1 LAQKRRGD
9 GAVIDTILQEAESKM
24 TKSVDH
30 LEQELA
36 TIRTGRANP
45 ALIDRVVVPYYG
57 TPTPL
62 NQLAQVSAPEARLL
76 VVQVYDRGQIGAV
89 EKAIRDSGIGL
100 NPAND
105 GQVIRVPI
113 PPLTEERRREYVR
126 MVKQRGE
133 DARVAVRNI
142 RRDELHRI
150 QQRERAGEIPE
161 DQAKRAGER
170 LQKITDAYVGRIES
184 ISNRKEAEV
193 MEV

>member
-1 LAQKRRGD
+1 MSVD
-9 GAVIDTILQEAESKM
+9 GILREAEAKM
-24 TKSVDH
+24 AKSIQY

-45 ALIDRVVVPYYG
+45 ALLERVTVSYYG

-62 NQLAQVSAPEARLL
+62 NQLAQILAPEPRLL
-76 VVQVYDRGQIGAV
+76 VVQVYDRSQTGAV
-89 EKAIRDSGIGL
+89 ERAIRDSGLGL
-100 NPAND
+100 NPTND

-126 MVKQRGE
+126 MVRQRAEEG
-133 DARVAVRNI
+133 RVAVRNI

-150 QQRERAGEIPE
+150 QQQERAGELPT
-161 DQAKRAGER
+161 DQARRAQEQ
-170 LQKITDAYVGRIES
+170 LQRITDQHVSRIDV
-184 ISNRKEAEV
+184 IANRKEAEV

>member
-1 LAQKRRGD
+1 M
-9 GAVIDTILQEAESKM
+9 IDTILHEAESKM

-62 NQLAQVSAPEARLL
+62 HQLAQVSAPEARLL

>member
-1 LAQKRRGD
+1 M
-9 GAVIDTILQEAESKM
+9 IDSILYEAESKM
-24 TKSVDH
+24 AKSVDH

-45 ALIDRVVVPYYG
+45 ALIDRVTVPYYG

-62 NQLAQVSAPEARLL
+62 NQLAQISAPEARLL
-76 VVQVYDRGQIGAV
+76 VVQVYDRGQIGAA
-89 EKAIRDSGIGL
+89 EKAIRDSGMGL
-100 NPAND
+100 NPASD

-126 MVKQRGE
+126 MVKQRAE
-133 DARVAVRNI
+133 EARVAVRNI
-142 RRDELHRI
+142 RRDELHQV
-150 QQRERAGEIPE
+150 QQGEKAGEIPE

-170 LQKITDAYVGRIES
+170 LQRITDANVGRIES
-184 ISNRKEAEV
+184 IASRKESEV

>member
-1 LAQKRRGD
+1 
-9 GAVIDTILQEAESKM
+9 VIDTILQEAESKM

-30 LEQELA
+30 LEHELA

-62 NQLAQVSAPEARLL
+62 NQLAQISAPEARLL
-76 VVQVYDRGQIGAV
+76 VVQVYDRGQMGVV
-89 EKAIRDSGIGL
+89 EKAIRDSGMGL

-133 DARVAVRNI
+133 DARVAIRNI
-142 RRDELHRI
+142 RRDELHRV

-161 DQAKRAGER
+161 DQAKRAGDR

>member
-1 LAQKRRGD
+1 M
-9 GAVIDTILQEAESKM
+9 IDSILHEAESKM
-24 TKSVDH
+24 AKSVDH

-45 ALIDRVVVPYYG
+45 ALIDRITVPYYG

-62 NQLAQVSAPEARLL
+62 NQLAQISAPEARLL
-76 VVQVYDRGQIGAV
+76 VVQVYDRGQIGAA
-89 EKAIRDSGIGL
+89 EKAIRDSGMGL
-100 NPAND
+100 NPASD

-126 MVKQRGE
+126 MVKQRAE
-133 DARVAVRNI
+133 EARVAVRNI
-142 RRDELHRI
+142 RRDEVHQL
-150 QQRERAGEIPE
+150 QQGEKAGEIPE

-170 LQKITDAYVGRIES
+170 LQRITDANVGRIES
-184 ISNRKEAEV
+184 IASRKEAEV

>member
-1 LAQKRRGD
+1 
-9 GAVIDTILQEAESKM
+9 VIDTILQDAEIKM

-45 ALIDRVVVPYYG
+45 ALVDRVMVPYYG
-57 TPTPL
+57 TPTQL
-62 NQLAQVSAPEARLL
+62 NQLAQISAPEPRLL
-76 VVQVYDRGQIGAV
+76 VVQVYDRAQIGAV
-89 EKAIRDSGIGL
+89 EKAIRDSGMGL

-150 QQRERAGEIPE
+150 QQGERAGEVPG

-170 LQKITDAYVGRIES
+170 LQKITDAFVGRIES